1 MDFKKSD
8 MKFHRKKP
16 QKKFKKKF
24 KKKIGGLAA
33 AGLGLGKR

>member
-8 MKFHRKKP
+8 MKFHRKRP
-16 QKKFKKKF
+16 QKKF